1 MAQEIVMLALSPTM
15 ETGTIVKWHKKEGD
29 RIETGQVLC
38 EVETDK
44 ATMEYESV
52 NEGTLLKITVKE
64 GEEAGVGQTIAIAG
78 EEGEDISS
86 FLEKPAEKPADLS
99 AEKAAEKLV
108 AEPADLSAEK
118 SPQEGEKKETAEE
131 KKEEEAPAIQELPGG
146 RKASPLA
153 RRLAREKSVEL
164 KDITGSG
171 PGGRI
176 IKRDIETAKAVPT
189 GTAKV
194 VPSDTGLPVSVGK
207 GAAAPIRKMEE
218 EEIPVSQKRKVIA
231 KRLAESKYSAPHY
244 YLTAVVASDDLMK
257 ARKELNRTREDKIS
271 FNAFLIKLT
280 AEALRRNPMVNSS
293 FKGEKIVK
301 FSRADIGLAVAQP
314 DGLIT
319 PVVRDCWN
327 RGILDINSELKGLIE
342 KALANKLQPEE
353 YSGATFT
360 ISNLGSF
367 GIHEFTAIINPPGSA
382 ILAVGEIKRE
392 PVAGENDTVVFKSNM
407 HLTLSCDHRIVD
419 GVVGAKFLKD
429 LKEFIESPVRALY

>member
-86 FLEKPAEKPADLS
+86 FLEKAAAKPADLS
-99 AEKAAEKLV
+99 AEKAAEK
-108 AEPADLSAEK
+108 PADLSAEK
-118 SPQEGEKKETAEE
+118 PAEKPKEKPEE
-131 KKEEEAPAIQELPGG
+131 KPKERESIEVEKEEEAPAVQELPGG
-146 RKASPLA
+146 LKASPLA
-153 RRLAREKSVEL
+153 RRLAQEKSVDL
-164 KDITGSG
+164 KDIAGSG

-176 IKRDIETAKAVPT
+176 IKRDIETALLSGAQL
-189 GTAKV
+189 GTARAV
-194 VPSDTGLPVSVGK
+194 AAGK

-257 ARKELNRTREDKIS
+257 ARKELNSTREDKIS

-293 FKGEKIVK
+293 FKGDKIVK

-327 RGILDINSELKGLIE
+327 RGILDIDSELKGLIE